1 MGHDFTYT
9 RINTMNTATGSKASV
24 KRKDQNET
32 TIKFILRSVRATPEA
47 LQAFNEA
54 QGKQKRTH
62 HKNHPER
69 SGNNQSHGR
78 KP

>member
-1 MGHDFTYT
+1 
-9 RINTMNTATGSKASV
+9 MNTATGSKTSV

-54 QGKQKRTH
+54 Q
-62 HKNHPER
+62 
-69 SGNNQSHGR
+69 
-78 KP
+78 

>member
-9 RINTMNTATGSKASV
+9 QTNTMNTATGSKASV

-32 TIKFILRSVRATPEA
+32 TIKFILRTVRATPEA

-54 QGKQKRTH
+54 Q
-62 HKNHPER
+62 
-69 SGNNQSHGR
+69 
-78 KP
+78 